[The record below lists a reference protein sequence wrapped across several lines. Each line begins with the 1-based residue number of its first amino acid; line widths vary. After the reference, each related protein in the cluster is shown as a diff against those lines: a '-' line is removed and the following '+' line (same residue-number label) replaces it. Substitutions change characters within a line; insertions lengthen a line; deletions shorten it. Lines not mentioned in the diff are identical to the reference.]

1 MRESAGELPRDTARR
16 MPMSRDRV
24 QIEDGQKRIR
34 VYLGGEVVADTTQ
47 PKLVWEKPYYPTYY
61 FPEADV
67 RVDALVPTGHTK
79 RSPSRGTAE
88 LFDVKSSRRTA
99 EQAAYRHSDSPTAE
113 LQTMVAFDWAA
124 MDAWFEEDEEVFVHA
139 RDPYTRV
146 DVLPSSR
153 HIEVK
158 IDGVTVADSTNAR
171 LLFETGLPVRY
182 YLPKTD
188 VRMDLLTSTKTQ
200 THCPY
205 KGTAE
210 YWSVTIDGTQHD
222 DIVWGYRTPLLESA
236 GIAGLVSFY
245 NEKVDI
251 LVDGVPEDRPKT
263 VFS

>member
-1 MRESAGELPRDTARR
+1 
-16 MPMSRDRV
+16 MSR
-24 QIEDGQKRIR
+24 GRIR
-34 VYLGGEVVADTTQ
+34 IENGHKRVRVYVGGEVIADTIN

-67 RVDALVPTGHTK
+67 RLDALVPSGHTK
-79 RSPSRGTAE
+79 PSPSRGTAE
-88 LFDVKSSRRTA
+88 LFDVSSSRRTA
-99 EQAAYRHSDSPTAE
+99 EQAAYRHGDSPIE
-113 LQTMVAFDWAA
+113 DLQTMVAFDWAA

-146 DVLPSSR
+146 DILPSSR
-153 HIEVK
+153 HIEVMV
-158 IDGVTVADSTNAR
+158 DGVTVADSTNAR

-188 VRMDLLTSTKTQ
+188 VRMDLLTPTT
-200 THCPY
+200 TRTRCPY

-210 YWSVTIDGTQHD
+210 YWSVAVEGAAHD
-222 DIVWGYRTPLLESA
+222 DIVWSYRTPLPESA

-251 LVDGVPEDRPKT
+251 MIDGIPEDRPKT
-263 VFS
+263 IFS